1 MLSIPSLFASS
12 TASTAAAAELV
23 GGLAVVGDDVGKGP
37 ADDVVGFEVVGLA
50 VEGFEVVG
58 LAVEGFEVVGATMPA
73 EDGLVVVGLLDV
85 AIKVGLLVGFR
96 VGDAV
101 GPPTT
106 EDVWQLHVTW
116 SGQLQ

>member
-37 ADDVVGFEVVGLA
+37 ADDVV
-50 VEGFEVVG
+50 GFEVVG

>member
-1 MLSIPSLFASS
+1 M
-12 TASTAAAAELV
+12 
-23 GGLAVVGDDVGKGP
+23 AVVGDDVGKGP
-37 ADDVVGFEVVGLA
+37 EDDVVGFEVVG
-50 VEGFEVVG
+50 F
-58 LAVEGFEVVGATMPA
+58 AVEGFEVVGATMPAA

-116 SGQLQ
+116 SAQLQ

>member
-23 GGLAVVGDDVGKGP
+23 GGLVVIGDDVGKGP
-37 ADDVVGFEVVGLA
+37 ADDAVGFEVVGLA
-50 VEGFEVVG
+50 VEGF
-58 LAVEGFEVVGATMPA
+58 AVVGATMPA

-85 AIKVGLLVGFR
+85 AIKVELLVGFR

-106 EDVWQLHVTW
+106 ADAWQLHVTW

>member
-1 MLSIPSLFASS
+1 MLSIPSLLASS

-58 LAVEGFEVVGATMPA
+58 ATMPA

-85 AIKVGLLVGFR
+85 AKVGLLVGFR

>member
-23 GGLAVVGDDVGKGP
+23 GGLAVIGDDVGKGP
-37 ADDVVGFEVVGLA
+37 ADDVVGV
-50 VEGFEVVG
+50 EVVG

-73 EDGLVVVGLLDV
+73 EVGLVVVGLLDV

>member
-37 ADDVVGFEVVGLA
+37 AYDVV
-50 VEGFEVVG
+50 GFEVVG

-73 EDGLVVVGLLDV
+73 EVGLVVVGLLDV

>member
-1 MLSIPSLFASS
+1 LLSIPSLFASS

-85 AIKVGLLVGFR
+85 AKVGLLVGFR

>member
-1 MLSIPSLFASS
+1 LLSIPSLLASS

-58 LAVEGFEVVGATMPA
+58 ATMPA

-85 AIKVGLLVGFR
+85 AKVGLLVGFR